1 MSESESV
8 AVSTVQGSGLSV
20 GRSGS
25 SGGRGSVSGGC
36 GGASS
41 GRGGKSGGCG
51 GASSGR
57 GGESGGRDGHN
68 SKKRQ
73 SHEQTSVNDKQFRC
87 TSCGMTPSGMS
98 MSCIQ

>member
-8 AVSTVQGSGLSV
+8 AVSTVQRSGLSV
-20 GRSGS
+20 GCSGP

-41 GRGGKSGGCG
+41 GH
-51 GASSGR
+51 
-57 GGESGGRDGHN
+57 GGESGGRGGHN

-73 SHEQTSVNDKQFRC
+73 SHEQTSINNKQFRC
-87 TSCGMTPSGMS
+87 TSCGMTPSDMS